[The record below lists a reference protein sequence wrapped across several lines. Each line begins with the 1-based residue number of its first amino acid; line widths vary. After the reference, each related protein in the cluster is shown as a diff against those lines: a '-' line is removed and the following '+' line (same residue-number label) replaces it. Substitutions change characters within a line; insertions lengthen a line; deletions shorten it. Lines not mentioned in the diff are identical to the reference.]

1 MSRIGRMPITIPAG
15 VSFDVNGNIVTVK
28 GPKGQLSQNMFEGIK
43 LEQND
48 NTITISRDT
57 DEKKLRELHG
67 LFRML
72 VANMVTGVSEG
83 FKKEL
88 EIIGVGYRGAKQGS
102 KLVLNLGYSHQ
113 VEMEDPQGIT
123 TNMEGNNKIIVSG
136 IDKQL
141 VGAYAA
147 VIREKRPPEPYK
159 GKGIRYAGEKVR
171 RKEGKTGK
179 K

>member
-1 MSRIGRMPITIPAG
+1 MSRIGKMPITIPAG
-15 VSFDVNGNIVTVK
+15 VVFKMDDNTISVK
-28 GPKGQLSQNMFEGIK
+28 GPKGELQQTFFSGISF
-43 LEQND
+43 EQND
-48 NTITISRDT
+48 NVITVKRDS

-67 LFRML
+67 LTRML
-72 VANMVTGVSEG
+72 VQNMITGVSEG

-88 EIIGVGYRGAKQGS
+88 EIIGVGYRGSKQGS
-102 KLVLNLGYSHQ
+102 KLVLNLGYSHP
-113 VEMEDPQGIT
+113 VEMEDPDGIT
-123 TNMEGNNKIIVSG
+123 TNMEGNNKVIVTG
-136 IDKQL
+136 IDKQK

-159 GKGIRYAGEKVR
+159 GKGIRYVGEKVR

>member
-1 MSRIGRMPITIPAG
+1 MSRIGKMPITIPAG
-15 VSFDVNGNIVTVK
+15 VTFNVEGNNVVVK
-28 GPKGQLSQNMFEGIK
+28 GPKGELSQTMFEGIK
-43 LEQND
+43 IEKND
-48 NTITISRDT
+48 NTLTVTRAS

-72 VANMVTGVSEG
+72 ISNMVTGVSEG

-88 EIIGVGYRGAKQGS
+88 EIIGVGYRGAKQGN

-113 VEMEDPQGIT
+113 VEMEDPKGIKT
-123 TNMEGNNKIIVSG
+123 DMEGNNKIVVSG
-136 IDKQL
+136 IDKQQ

>member
-1 MSRIGRMPITIPAG
+1 MSRIGKMPITIPAG
-15 VSFDVNGNIVTVK
+15 VVFKKDGNTISVK
-28 GPKGQLSQNMFEGIK
+28 GPKGELQQTFFPGIYFE
-43 LEQND
+43 END
-48 NTITISRDT
+48 NIVTVTRKN

-67 LFRML
+67 LTRVL
-72 VANMVTGVSEG
+72 VQNMITGVSEG

-88 EIIGVGYRGAKQGS
+88 EIIGVGYRGSKQGS
-102 KLVLNLGYSHQ
+102 KLVLNLGYSHP
-113 VEMEDPQGIT
+113 VEMEDPDGIT
-123 TNMEGNNKIIVSG
+123 TSMEGNNKVIVAG
-136 IDKQL
+136 IDKQK

-159 GKGIRYAGEKVR
+159 GKGIRYVGEKVR

>member
-1 MSRIGRMPITIPAG
+1 MSRIGKMPITIPAG
-15 VSFDVNGNIVTVK
+15 VTFSVEGNNVVVK
-28 GPKGQLSQNMFEGIK
+28 GPKGELSQNICQGIK
-43 LEQND
+43 IERND
-48 NTITISRDT
+48 DTVTISRET

-67 LFRML
+67 LYRML
-72 VANMVTGVSEG
+72 ISNMVTGVSAG

-88 EIIGVGYRGAKQGS
+88 EIIGVGYRGAKQGN

-113 VEMEDPQGIT
+113 VEMEDPQGIKT
-123 TNMEGNNKIIVSG
+123 EMEGNNKIVVSG
-136 IDKQL
+136 IDKQQ

>member
-15 VSFDVNGNIVTVK
+15 VTFNVDGNNVTVK
-28 GPKGQLSQNMFEGIK
+28 GPKGELSQAVCQGIIIEK
-43 LEQND
+43 ND
-48 NTITISRDT
+48 NTVTISRET

-72 VANMVTGVSEG
+72 IANMVTGVSEG

-88 EIIGVGYRGAKQGS
+88 EIIGVGYRGAKQGN

-113 VEMEDPQGIT
+113 VEMEDPKGIT

-136 IDKQL
+136 IDKQQ

>member
-15 VSFDVNGNIVTVK
+15 ISIDIDGNNVTVK
-28 GPKGQLSQNMFEGIK
+28 GPKGELSQTVCKGIK
-43 LEQND
+43 IEQND
-48 NTITISRDT
+48 NTVTVSREN

-72 VANMVTGVSEG
+72 IANMVTGVSVG

-123 TNMEGNNKIIVSG
+123 TNMEGNNKIVVSG
-136 IDKQL
+136 IDKQQ

-147 VIREKRPPEPYK
+147 VIRDKRPPEPYK

>member
-1 MSRIGRMPITIPAG
+1 MSRIGKMPITIPAG
-15 VSFDVNGNIVTVK
+15 VSFDVDGNIVKVK
-28 GPKGQLSQNMFEGIK
+28 GPKGELSQSMFEGIK
-43 LEQND
+43 LEKND
-48 NTITISRDT
+48 NTITVSREN

-88 EIIGVGYRGAKQGS
+88 EIVGVGYRGAKQGS

-113 VEMEDPQGIT
+113 VEMEDPKDIT

-136 IDKQL
+136 IDKQQ

>member
-1 MSRIGRMPITIPAG
+1 MSRIGKMPITIPSG
-15 VSFDVNGNIVTVK
+15 VTFNIDGNNITVK
-28 GPKGQLSQNMFEGIK
+28 GPKGELTQTVSQGIIVEK
-43 LEQND
+43 NE
-48 NTITISRDT
+48 NTVLVKREN
-57 DEKKLRELHG
+57 DEKKNRELHG

-72 VANMVTGVSEG
+72 IANMVTGVSEG

-88 EIIGVGYRGAKQGS
+88 EIVGVGYRGAKQGN

-113 VEMEDPQGIT
+113 VEMEDPKGIKT
-123 TNMEGNNKIIVSG
+123 EMEGNNKIIVTG
-136 IDKQL
+136 IDKQQ